1 MQNGTFISVPVSR
14 PLTDWEM
21 SDVRQ
26 AVDLI
31 MQSKTF
37 FYGGDDPLGDEVR
50 AFLVQNPVI
59 SNLEFIPSDEAG

>member
-1 MQNGTFISVPVSR
+1 MNTGTFISIPVSR

-21 SDVRQ
+21 SDVKQ
-26 AVDLI
+26 AVDMI

-50 AFLVQNPVI
+50 AFLVANPVI
-59 SNLEFIPSDEAG
+59 SNLEFIPDDEAG